1 MLCRASRS
9 VSTTDFVQVRTE
21 KSVTSRLPTLRTYH
35 EQCERSSR
43 RALGERGLEAAR
55 REGKRLCLEAGLVD
69 EDWNPVTGP
78 DQVGEIVIRG
88 HNIMKDC
95 YKRPE
100 ATAEV
105 IKLFRDVPYTGPR
118 VPLSRRIGCL
128 KTDEERLGRAG
139 VPIC

>member
-1 MLCRASRS
+1 M
-9 VSTTDFVQVRTE
+9 RTE